1 MIGWFF
7 VACLDLDRKLSL
19 VRNILRSDRPQL
31 PPVSLLVPG
40 VETVTYTSRL
50 TGISRVARV
59 EEGQCVIGMKKL
71 AMIPLIAFDLLVNV
85 SFVLSATGVY

>member
-1 MIGWFF
+1 
-7 VACLDLDRKLSL
+7 
-19 VRNILRSDRPQL
+19 
-31 PPVSLLVPG
+31 